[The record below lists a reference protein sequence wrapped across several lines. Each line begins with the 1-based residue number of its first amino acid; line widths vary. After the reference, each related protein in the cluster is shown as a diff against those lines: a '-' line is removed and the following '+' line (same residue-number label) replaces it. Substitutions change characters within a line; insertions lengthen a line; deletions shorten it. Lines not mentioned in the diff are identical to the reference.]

1 MVAGTRIITLAFPTL
16 FICSK
21 ESPRK
26 GNFML
31 REPITVDPRL
41 VEEIVTREEAEF
53 RGRTPR
59 SHEIHERA
67 KKSMPAGVSSSFQ
80 AVPPYPLFISHAQG
94 SHIWDYDG
102 NEYADFHLG
111 FGSLLVG
118 HAHPVLVEALRDQ
131 LGKGSLYSLPG
142 PDTVFLAEEMARR
155 FTPIEQVRFC
165 NSGTEATMDAL
176 RVARAHVG
184 RDKVVKIEGSYHGHH
199 DTLLMST
206 KPSVEAAGPADHPNT
221 VPASKGIPQDVKNNT
236 LIVPYNDPEALDRIL
251 TEHEGEVAAV
261 ITEPVL
267 MNVGIVLPDDTYLAS
282 IREITRRHGVLLIF
296 DEVKTGV
303 TVAPGGITE
312 IYPVEPDLI
321 CLAKS
326 IGGGMP
332 VGAFGGREEIMRHI
346 TNWEVLH
353 LGTFNGNPMSSRA
366 ALVTLTQVLT
376 PGAHTHAN
384 DLSKQLAAAY
394 TGIIEEFDMPM
405 HVVQIGAKGCAM
417 FSYPRARNYR
427 TAWWH
432 VDMRLSYAYWLFLAN
447 RGILFPPGLDD
458 QWTISIQHTQAD
470 IDHHTHVF
478 SQFVKQL
485 LR

>member
-1 MVAGTRIITLAFPTL
+1 
-16 FICSK
+16 
-21 ESPRK
+21 
-26 GNFML
+26 ML
-31 REPITVDPRL
+31 REPITIDPRL

-53 RGRTPR
+53 RKRTPR

-67 KKSMPAGVSSSFQ
+67 KKTMPAGVSSSFQ

-458 QWTISIQHTQAD
+458 QWTISIQHTHAD

-478 SQFVKQL
+478 SQFVKEL
-485 LR
+485 TR